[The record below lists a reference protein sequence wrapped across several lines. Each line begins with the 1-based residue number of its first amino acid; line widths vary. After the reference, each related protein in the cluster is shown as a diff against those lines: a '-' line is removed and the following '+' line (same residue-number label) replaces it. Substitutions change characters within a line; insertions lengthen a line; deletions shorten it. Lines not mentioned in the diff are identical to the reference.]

1 MIFSISNAH
10 AEKRVRLPWPMRR
23 KCVHSPKKKRGG
35 GRVLPPSRPYG
46 KRRWKNRLGL
56 TRTHAEKTP
65 VSLRFTGERPA
76 QSATEKHRPLPFR
89 EAPAHTPAIHTPRR
103 ERPLLVILLHASLL
117 TRAAE
122 SSLLVRNLPSHRRDV
137 CNGGLSSQR
146 LTPPRYVLA
155 LTVPFAWGLAPRSFE
170 AAA

>member
-1 MIFSISNAH
+1 MDPLPPLWKAGGR
-10 AEKRVRLPWPMRR
+10 KKPPRLDRSTRR
-23 KCVHSPKKKRGG
+23 KNRRPVSVYRKTTSGIRDRKTPA
-35 GRVLPPSRPYG
+35 PPPFG
-46 KRRWKNRLGL
+46 KRR
-56 TRTHAEKTP
+56 RT
-65 VSLRFTGERPA
+65 L
-76 QSATEKHRPLPFR
+76 LP
-89 EAPAHTPAIHTPRR
+89 IHTPRR

>member
-1 MIFSISNAH
+1 MR
-10 AEKRVRLPWPMRR
+10 KKGRLPWPMRR
-23 KCVHSPKKKRGG
+23 KCVHSPQKERGG

>member
-1 MIFSISNAH
+1 
-10 AEKRVRLPWPMRR
+10 MRR
-23 KCVHSPKKKRGG
+23 KCFHPQKERRRKGFG
-35 GRVLPPSRPYG
+35 PLPPLWKAGGLEKPPRPDKSMRRKTPVRLRLPEDDQRGPRQKKTGSSPFG
-46 KRRWKNRLGL
+46 KRR
-56 TRTHAEKTP
+56 RT
-65 VSLRFTGERPA
+65 L
-76 QSATEKHRPLPFR
+76 LP
-89 EAPAHTPAIHTPRR
+89 IHTPRR

-122 SSLLVRNLPSHRRDV
+122 NPLLVRDLPSHRRDV

-155 LTVPFAWGLAPRSFE
+155 LTVPFAWGSAPRSFE